1 MVAAFERSP
10 DAALPRRL
18 VDALEA
24 GEAAGGEHEPVAA
37 AGLLVVHKEPF
48 AYVNLRV
55 DHHPQP
61 IAELSRLWEIYA
73 PQADLYMVRAV
84 DPRQEAALA
93 AAR

>member
-1 MVAAFERSP
+1 
-10 DAALPRRL
+10 
-18 VDALEA
+18 
-24 GEAAGGEHEPVAA
+24 
-37 AGLLVVHKEPF
+37 
-48 AYVNLRV
+48 LRV

-61 IAELSRLWEIYA
+61 IAELSRPWEIYA